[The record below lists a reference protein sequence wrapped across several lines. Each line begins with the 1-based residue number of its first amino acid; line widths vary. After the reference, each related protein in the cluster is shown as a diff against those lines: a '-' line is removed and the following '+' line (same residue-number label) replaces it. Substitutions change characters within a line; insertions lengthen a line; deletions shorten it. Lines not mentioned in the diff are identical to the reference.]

1 MAIVRRHISPTPH
14 KKKKLFGRAGACRA
28 QGLPIVVRLLA
39 LHAARVSAY
48 VAVTDSQQSALRAPL
63 RYRGHPCPSLE
74 RGLWLAGQPDGW
86 TSQSAVLTVGR
97 GRGGGA
103 QGTRATLAG
112 AVPLQVDF
120 RRPGG

>member
-1 MAIVRRHISPTPH
+1 M
-14 KKKKLFGRAGACRA
+14 
-28 QGLPIVVRLLA
+28 
-39 LHAARVSAY
+39 RVERKVYQVLCGSWLCKQRGEYAY
-48 VAVTDSQQSALRAPL
+48 VAVTDSHQSALRAPL

-112 AVPLQVDF
+112 AVPLQVDTYTIIIKNLGDRGF
-120 RRPGG
+120 TTFTLVHVVF